1 MRKKWMVLCL
11 SLGIIA
17 FGAATIHSSVTTGNE
32 VAPVAVSE
40 QVVEA
45 SLQGSTSVT
54 PEVMAGG
61 VIRLVVPVMK
71 AAANAMRNASMRAS
85 TDANTSQDS
94 AIEQIFDK

>member
-17 FGAATIHSSVTTGNE
+17 FGAATIHGSVTTGNE

-40 QVVEA
+40 QVVKA
-45 SLQGSTSVT
+45 SLQSSTSVT

-61 VIRLVVPVMK
+61 IIRLVIPSVAK
-71 AAANAMRNASMRAS
+71 AMRSASMFAG
-85 TDANTSQDS
+85 AVVHTSQDS